1 MVTGECDGE
10 IGENKQFLRREKQD
24 TGQNLR
30 PRVPKDRISVPVS
43 RQDRISVP
51 VSRQDR
57 ISVPVS
63 RDNVVK

>member
-30 PRVPKDRISVPVS
+30 PRVPTGQNLRPRVPG
-43 RQDRISVP
+43 
-51 VSRQDR
+51 
-57 ISVPVS
+57 
-63 RDNVVK
+63 